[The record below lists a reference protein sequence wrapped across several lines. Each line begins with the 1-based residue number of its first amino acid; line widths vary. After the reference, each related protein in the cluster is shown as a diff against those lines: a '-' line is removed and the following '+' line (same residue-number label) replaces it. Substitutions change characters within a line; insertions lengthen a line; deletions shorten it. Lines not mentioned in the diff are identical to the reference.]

1 MKRLRHRRGSVLVI
15 VMVTI
20 VFAVAALAAFLDKAS
35 NDLLVASHVKTANR
49 MREDAHSALEV
60 TLGVLADFMAAD
72 NNALR
77 SPAEGWGTDPL
88 AWAGWTPAD
97 PNHTVEIAFEDESG
111 KLPLIHVGKNEMLQ
125 FFESTAWN
133 MQQDDAQH
141 LVDVLYGWMHNNY
154 TPVIAPTDDY
164 EQDATPYDPPYRA
177 MRSYDE
183 LRAIDY
189 AKDIFYDPSG
199 APTPLYWQFVSDFSL
214 FNYPKPDING
224 SNADIQTGLG
234 QLTPSQE
241 QNISDYQSGK
251 GDYVNPAMPGPQW
264 FSSDSDVKKVAGG
277 QGNMNAFQTTI
288 AALRITVTVHEGGS
302 TYKLSAIVAPT
313 QGGATAVMTTATDA
327 KKNTSNSQN
336 GEANNAPATSS
347 GPKTT
352 ATNAQAS
359 AATATNVNIQYPFTI
374 LEIQE
379 NDQIVTPPP
388 PPPAPTP

>member
-1 MKRLRHRRGSVLVI
+1 MKPQRLRRGSVLVI
-15 VMVTI
+15 VMVTV

-35 NDLLVASHVKTANR
+35 NDLLVAAHVKTANR
-49 MREDAHSALEV
+49 LREDAHSALET

-72 NNALR
+72 NNELR

-97 PNHTVEIAFEDESG
+97 SNHTVEVAFEDESG
-111 KLPLIHVGKNEMLQ
+111 RLPLMHVGKNEMLQ
-125 FFESTAWN
+125 MFESTGWG

-141 LVDVLYGWMHNNY
+141 LVDVLEGWMHNNY
-154 TPVIAPTDDY
+154 TPVIAPMSDY
-164 EQDATPYDPPYRA
+164 EQSATPYDAPVRP
-177 MRSYDE
+177 MRSYEE

-189 AKDIFYDPSG
+189 AKDIFFDPNG
-199 APTPLYWQFVSDFSL
+199 VPTPLYWQFVSDFSL
-214 FNYPKPDING
+214 FNYPKPNIN
-224 SNADIQTGLG
+224 SANADVQAGLG
-234 QLTPSQE
+234 QFSPAQS
-241 QNISDYQSGK
+241 QNITDYLAGK

-264 FSSDSDVKKVAGG
+264 FTSDADLRKVAGG
-277 QGNMNAFQTTI
+277 QGNMNSFQTTI
-288 AALRITVTVHEGGS
+288 AALRVTVTVHEGGS
-302 TYKLSAIVAPT
+302 TFKLSAVVAPAR
-313 QGGATAVMTTATDA
+313 GGATTVMTTATDA

-336 GEANNAPATSS
+336 GEANNAPATTS

-379 NDQIVTPPP
+379 NEQIITPPP
-388 PPPAPTP
+388 PPPAPTS